1 MVYKGFLRNIIL
13 RLVLLVA
20 SLATFIYL
28 ILNKEWIFSSAIIGF
43 LVLLIIYELFSFITK
58 TNKDL
63 SKFIDAINYQ
73 EYSVNFSSYKL
84 GNAFDEL
91 HESFRK
97 TLTIFRN
104 LRLEKEAHYQYMLR
118 MVKHID
124 MGIIAFNHEQ
134 KIILYNQTAQDLLQ
148 VPNLIYWNRYEEK
161 IPAFYHAVINDK
173 SGAKSL
179 IKLDQNR
186 EISLRSSRFL
196 VEDKEH
202 FVIVFQNIKAEIED
216 KEIDAWNK
224 LIKLLTHE
232 IMNSVTPISS
242 LSDTLLSIEKSADA
256 PDEDL
261 LEGLSTI
268 HRRSQTLLKF
278 VDDYRKLSNIPAPNK
293 STFKISDLFTQ
304 LEILYKSEIEAH
316 GITFKIPKIES
327 NAEILI
333 DETLILKVFDNL
345 ISNSIH
351 ALKGRDNPT
360 LEIDFKEREGK
371 KTITITDNGFG
382 ISKEKIGQVFI
393 PFFSTK
399 PTGTG
404 IGLSLSR
411 QILQMHQAVLKI
423 ESEKDAFCKVSL
435 RF

>member
-1 MVYKGFLRNIIL
+1 MVYKGFLRNITL

-304 LEILYKSEIEAH
+304 LEILYKSEIETH